1 MCPVVAL
8 AEESQSVY
16 ARYSSEDINEQDFK
30 PETTVGTSIA
40 ARADILE
47 FRKQHPKQTATTH
60 MQINLCTTCGLA
72 LCQQIHII

>member
-40 ARADILE
+40 ARADS
-47 FRKQHPKQTATTH
+47 Q
-60 MQINLCTTCGLA
+60 G
-72 LCQQIHII
+72 